1 MTGKED
7 EKRFESQMETLRE
20 GYRERLRRQLDD
32 MIRVAENLEE
42 SLDPLPTLETLHHEL
57 HKIAGG
63 AGVFGMPELGKKA
76 RTLELQMKGI
86 RDRAVS
92 GKGLPF
98 SEIMAAIRGLSVPDT
113 LSEKEDPLS
122 SAQWEKPSGVR
133 SDDLAGSEPQLLIID
148 SHEKRGRELVFSLR
162 YFGYAPRHCHG
173 LSDASSLFPHKA
185 PDAILLSLSASENS
199 YSSRSLAE
207 DIREFF
213 PEVPPLLVLS
223 DNLDFSTRLAV
234 SRAGGQGFFTRP
246 LDVPKVVD
254 RLEHLIGRRERAPYR
269 VLIVDDEPMV
279 AEHFCLV
286 LRAAGMEVQREE
298 DPARVL
304 DMLST
309 FRPEVLL
316 MDVHMAGCSGTELAG
331 IIRME
336 EEWVGIPILYLSA
349 ESKME
354 EQIRALNSGGDDFLT
369 KPVDDA
375 FLVASVSA
383 HVSRARRLAELMA
396 RDSLTGLLKH
406 IRIKEALEVEMSR
419 CNRDGSTLCVV
430 MLDLDHFK
438 RVNDTWG
445 HSTGDRVIKA
455 LAHLLTRRL
464 RRSDSIGRYG
474 GEEFMA
480 VLPGCSPEKAQV
492 LMEEIRRNLKTI
504 EFHAKGETF
513 RVTCSVGI
521 ACSSLGSSPEE
532 ILQAADQALYRAKEE
547 GRDRICM
554 DGWSEVP

>member
-1 MTGKED
+1 MTENED
-7 EKRFESQMETLRE
+7 QRLFESQMELLRE
-20 GYRERLRRQLDD
+20 GYREKLGQQMDKMTGLL
-32 MIRVAENLEE
+32 ENLEK
-42 SLDPLPTLETLHHEL
+42 SLDPLPALETLGHEL

-63 AGVFGMPELGKKA
+63 AGIFGMPELGKKA
-76 RTLELQMKGI
+76 RTLEIQMKGI
-86 RDRAVS
+86 RERAALGQEVPVSELRTAIGALHVPESLPDPEAPLTSPLPERSS
-92 GKGLPF
+92 GK
-98 SEIMAAIRGLSVPDT
+98 
-113 LSEKEDPLS
+113 
-122 SAQWEKPSGVR
+122 
-133 SDDLAGSEPQLLIID
+133 AGAGDVEEPGLLIID
-148 SHEKRGRELVFSLR
+148 PDDKRGRELVLALR
-162 YFGYAPRHCHG
+162 YFGYIPKHCAK
-173 LSDASSLFPHKA
+173 LSSAAALFPQRPPH
-185 PDAILLSLSASENS
+185 AILLSLSASENFFS
-199 YSSRSLAE
+199 VTALAE
-207 DIREFF
+207 EIREVF
-213 PEVPPLLVLS
+213 PQPPPLMVLS
-223 DNLDFSTRLAV
+223 DSLDFSTRLAV
-234 SRAGGQGFFTRP
+234 ARAGGQGFFIRP

-254 RLEHLIGRRERAPYR
+254 RLEQLIGRREMAPYR

-286 LRAAGMEVQREE
+286 LQAAGMEVQREE
-298 DPARVL
+298 DAARVL

-309 FRPEVLL
+309 FRPELIL
-316 MDVHMAGCSGTELAG
+316 MDVHMEGCSGTELAG

-375 FLVASVSA
+375 YLVASVSA

-396 RDSLTGLLKH
+396 KDSLTGLLKH

-419 CNRDGSTLCVV
+419 SNRDGSTLCVV

-445 HSTGDRVIKA
+445 HATGDRVIKA

-480 VLPGCSPEKAQV
+480 VLPGCTPEKAEI
-492 LMEEIRRNLKTI
+492 LMEEIRKNLKTI
-504 EFHAKGETF
+504 EFHAKEEVF
-513 RVTCSVGI
+513 NVTCSIGI

-532 ILQAADQALYRAKEE
+532 VLQAADQALYRAKEE
-547 GRDRICM
+547 GRDRICIR
-554 DGWSEVP
+554 